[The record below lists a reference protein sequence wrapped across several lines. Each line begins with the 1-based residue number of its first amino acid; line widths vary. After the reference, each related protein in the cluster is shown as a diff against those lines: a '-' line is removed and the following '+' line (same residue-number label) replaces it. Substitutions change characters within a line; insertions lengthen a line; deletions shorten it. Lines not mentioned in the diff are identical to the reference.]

1 MSLQIKQTLF
11 EKELFN
17 SRLEFEISGKD
28 IDYVVVNT
36 LRRFILSEI
45 PTLIFSDFEIID
57 NTSVFNNNQLKLLL
71 QNIPIVGVSNVPM
84 KYKKKKYIEDEAE
97 EEDEDLNNLI
107 GNNEAELDTEEETV
121 EDSSLVNLT
130 MYLDYTN
137 NTEEI
142 ISVTTEHAKFYYMG
156 NEIKSPYP
164 NPVILIKLQPTQKI
178 KFTAKSVLGIEKED
192 AKYSPVSVCAYNQI
206 NDNKFM
212 FFLESRGQLN
222 EKEIIKRACYH
233 INMKLNKLNKIFPKV
248 TLENGEI
255 KIPKERHT
263 MGNLISHGLELLPE
277 TAYSTYYQKHSLD
290 NEIFIKF
297 GFNKEQD
304 VKKLIDKVCKKYKE
318 IYKDIESKF

>member
-84 KYKKKKYIEDEAE
+84 KYKKKKYIEDEA